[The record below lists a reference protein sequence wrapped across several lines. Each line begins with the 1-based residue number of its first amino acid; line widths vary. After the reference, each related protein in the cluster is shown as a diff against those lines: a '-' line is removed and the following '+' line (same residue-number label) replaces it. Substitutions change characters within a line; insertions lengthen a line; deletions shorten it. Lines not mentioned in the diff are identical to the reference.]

1 MQFRRI
7 PNFLALASIKLIA
20 QLFYKVEITWL
31 HKHSDDP
38 WKDLKVITLLNHTS
52 LFEPL
57 LLGGAPW
64 RMIWRISGRIIA
76 PGADVTMGR
85 PVAGWFLKFI
95 MPKMVPISR
104 ERDDTWNNF
113 LAAIEPESV
122 VIIAPEGRMRR
133 ANGMDKN
140 GDPMSV
146 RGGVADIL
154 EMLPTGEMVIVYSG
168 GLHHVQVPGQGLPKL
183 FKRIQMNC
191 EKLNI
196 PTYVSH
202 MKALRDTKYRKAMVA
217 DLEERIERNI
227 PIRN

>member
-1 MQFRRI
+1 MSLRRI

-20 QLFYKVEITWL
+20 QLFYKVETTWL
-31 HKHSDDP
+31 HEHKDDP
-38 WKDLKVITLLNHTS
+38 WKDLKVIALLNHTS

-57 LLGGAPW
+57 FLGGAPW
-64 RMIWRISGRIIA
+64 RMLWRISGRIIA

-104 ERDDTWNNF
+104 ERDDTWDSF
-113 LAAIEPESV
+113 LSAIEPESV

-140 GDPMSV
+140 GDPMTV

-154 EMLPTGEMVIVYSG
+154 EMLSEGEMVIIYSG

-196 PTYVSH
+196 PAYVAQ
-202 MKALRDTKYRKAMVA
+202 MKAVPNTSFRKAVVA
-217 DLEERIERNI
+217 DFEARMEQNI
-227 PIRN
+227 PKYS